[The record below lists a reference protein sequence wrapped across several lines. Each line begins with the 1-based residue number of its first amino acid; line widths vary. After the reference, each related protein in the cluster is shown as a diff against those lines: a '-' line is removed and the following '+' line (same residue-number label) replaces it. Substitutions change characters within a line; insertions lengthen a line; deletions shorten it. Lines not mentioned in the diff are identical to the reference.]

1 LKEIMAEQNGNNG
14 SPELLAPP
22 ELLDEEEA
30 PEWLEVCV
38 CSWLCHF

>member
-1 LKEIMAEQNGNNG
+1 MAEQNGNNG

-38 CSWLCHF
+38 CAAGYAISSFQ